1 MIYTHKELLNKYK
14 SNYQINKAVKN
25 GELYKI
31 DDLYSDKKNIHYLE
45 ILTKKYPNAIV
56 TSDTAYYYHNLTDV
70 IPRKICIA
78 TERNAVRI
86 KDSRIDQSF
95 VIEKYYKL
103 GETKIEYEGVTIK
116 IYSKERLLVNL
127 VKDKNRTA
135 YDYYKEIIGN
145 YRKIRDELDVYKI
158 EEYASVFPN
167 GEKIMEMIQDEV
179 F

>member
-70 IPRKICIA
+70 IPRKICVA
-78 TERNAVRI
+78 TERVAARI
-86 KDSRIDQSF
+86 KDLRIKQSF
-95 VIEKYYKL
+95 VIEKYYNL
-103 GETKIEYEGVTIK
+103 GETTIEYEGVTIK
-116 IYSKERLLVNL
+116 IYNKERLLVNL
-127 VKDKNRTA
+127 VKNKNRTA
-135 YDYYKEIIGN
+135 YDYYKEIIEN

-167 GEKIMEMIQDEV
+167 SEKIMEMIQDEV